1 MNEPSA
7 WLTVPDFAEALDL
20 TPTQVRELIR
30 EGALAAT
37 RRGERATVQI
47 PAGFIVESER
57 GPEILPTLR
66 GTLTMLRDAGL
77 GDDEILEWLLEP
89 NDELGKEPL
98 TALRE
103 GQRAPVR
110 RAAQTLF

>member
-1 MNEPSA
+1 MTEPSA
-7 WLTVPDFAEALDL
+7 WLTVPDFAEALGL

-30 EGALAAT
+30 EGALAST

-47 PAGFIVESER
+47 PAGFIVESEH
-57 GPEILPTLR
+57 GPEIVPTLR

-77 GDDEILEWLLEP
+77 DDDEILEWLLET
-89 NDELGKEPL
+89 NDELGKAPL

>member
-7 WLTVPDFAEALDL
+7 WLTVPDFAEALGL
-20 TPTQVRELIR
+20 TPTQIRELVR

-37 RRGERATVQI
+37 RRGERATVQL
-47 PAGFIVESER
+47 PAGFIVDSDH

-77 GDDEILEWLLEP
+77 HDDDILEWLLET
-89 NDELGKEPL
+89 NDELGKPPL